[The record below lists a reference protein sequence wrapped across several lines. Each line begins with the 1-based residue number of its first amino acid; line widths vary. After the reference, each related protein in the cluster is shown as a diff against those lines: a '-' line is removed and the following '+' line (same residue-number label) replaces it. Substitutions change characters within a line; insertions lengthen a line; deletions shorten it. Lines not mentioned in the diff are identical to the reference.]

1 MSNNLEKGKFEL
13 YQLFDSEE
21 RVFGDIKSNLTYSK
35 NKIQKF
41 LLEDMNELLEK
52 LNSTN
57 KVYSEFKDIVKTKE

>member
-21 RVFGDIKSNLTYSK
+21 RVFGDFKSNLTYSK